1 MKKLIQSVIDYL
13 QKKGISNAKTNRN
26 GTLVVDGHQVK
37 FEELEDLQGVSRK
50 VRVNV
55 FDAGIAGRIL
65 GSKVSDKTGKAAA
78 ETIIRILNMRENKL
92 REVIREMLQEV
103 SIGRGFLNSFAEALE
118 DLTGREAYVKTSED
132 NTIRYDGKSNRLD
145 IYLRSA
151 AGNRL
156 GGDVEVKVVDARGTV
171 RTGIDVP
178 PDPEVAA
185 EETARELDKINE
197 SLRSKIR
204 RLIREEAEEQ
214 SSEDEEEMIQ
224 SEERDEEEDAEER
237 VGVENAESGNY
248 YNVRRSYALNNPQKY
263 NKIRETVRKAVK
275 EVLSESQIDMFGG
288 ATRLPSPSEMIQ
300 KATSFEVHD
309 KEPMDFGKHFESRD
323 IAEIVDFLQRSG
335 SPEEYEV
342 AMFEGRS
349 PLNTIPARQF
359 LRLVQNTDLTSK
371 P

>member
-1 MKKLIQSVIDYL
+1 MKKLIQATIDHL

-37 FEELEDLQGVSRK
+37 FEELEDLRGASRK

-65 GSKVSDKTGKAAA
+65 GSKVSDKTGKAVA
-78 ETIIRILNMRENKL
+78 ETIIKILNGTTMRENKL

-103 SIGRGFLNSFAEALE
+103 SIDRGFLNSFAEALE
-118 DLTGREAYVKTSED
+118 DLTGRETYVKTSED
-132 NTIRYDGKSNRLD
+132 NTIRYDGKGSRID
-145 IYLRSA
+145 IHLRSA

-197 SLRSKIR
+197 NLRSKIR
-204 RLIREEAEEQ
+204 NIIREET
-214 SSEDEEEMIQ
+214 EDEEEMIQ
-224 SEERDEEEDAEER
+224 GEERDEEEDAEER

-248 YNVRRSYALNNPQKY
+248 YNVRRSYALANPQKY
-263 NKIRETVRKAVK
+263 KKIRETVRKTVK
-275 EVLSESQIDMFGG
+275 KMLSENQIDMFGG
-288 ATRLPSPSEMIQ
+288 ATRLPNPSEMIQ

-335 SPEEYEV
+335 NPEEYEV

-349 PLNTIPARQF
+349 PLSTIPARQF
-359 LRLVQNTDLTSK
+359 LRLVQDANLTAK

>member
-1 MKKLIQSVIDYL
+1 MKKLIQSVIEHL
-13 QKKGISNAKTNRN
+13 QKKGITNVETNRN
-26 GTLVVDGHQVK
+26 ETLVVDGHQVK
-37 FEELEDLQGVSRK
+37 FEELEDLRGASRK

-65 GSKVSDKTGKAAA
+65 GSKVSDKTGKAVA

-103 SIGRGFLNSFAEALE
+103 SIDRGFLNSFAEALE
-118 DLTGREAYVKTSED
+118 DLTGRETHVKTSED
-132 NTIRYDGKSNRLD
+132 NTIRYDGKGSRID
-145 IYLRSA
+145 IHLRSA

-204 RLIREEAEEQ
+204 NIIREET
-214 SSEDEEEMIQ
+214 EDEEEMIQ
-224 SEERDEEEDAEER
+224 GEERDEEEDAEER

-248 YNVRRSYALNNPQKY
+248 YNVRRSYALDNPQKY
-263 NKIRETVRKAVK
+263 NKIRETVRETVK
-275 EVLSESQIDMFGG
+275 EMLSENQIDMFGG
-288 ATRLPSPSEMIQ
+288 ATRLPNPSEMIQ

-323 IAEIVDFLQRSG
+323 IAEILDFLHRSG
-335 SPEEYEV
+335 NPEEYEV

-349 PLNTIPARQF
+349 PLTTIPARQF
-359 LRLVQNTDLTSK
+359 LRLVQKQDLR
-371 P
+371 

>member
-1 MKKLIQSVIDYL
+1 MKKLIQATIEHL
-13 QKKGISNAKTNRN
+13 QKKGITNVETNRN
-26 GTLVVDGHQVK
+26 GTLVVDGHQVE
-37 FEELEDLQGVSRK
+37 FEELEDLQGASRK
-50 VRVNV
+50 VRVSV
-55 FDAGIAGRIL
+55 FDSGIAGRIL
-65 GSKVSDKTGKAAA
+65 GSKVSDKTGKAVA
-78 ETIIRILNMRENKL
+78 ETIIGVLDGAMRENKL

-103 SIGRGFLNSFAEALE
+103 SIDRGFLNSFAEALE
-118 DLTGREAYVKTSED
+118 DLTGRETHVKTSED
-132 NTIRYDGKSNRLD
+132 NTIRYDGKGSRID
-145 IYLRSA
+145 IHLRSA

-204 RLIREEAEEQ
+204 NIIRE
-214 SSEDEEEMIQ
+214 EDEEEMIQ
-224 SEERDEEEDAEER
+224 GEERDEEEDAEER

-248 YNVRRSYALNNPQKY
+248 YNVRRSYALDNPQKY
-263 NKIRETVRKAVK
+263 NKIRETVRRAVK
-275 EVLSESQIDMFGG
+275 EMLSENQIDMFGG
-288 ATRLPSPSEMIQ
+288 ATRLPNPSEMIQ

-349 PLNTIPARQF
+349 PLSTIPARQF
-359 LRLVQNTDLTSK
+359 LRLVQNTDLTSRS
-371 P
+371 